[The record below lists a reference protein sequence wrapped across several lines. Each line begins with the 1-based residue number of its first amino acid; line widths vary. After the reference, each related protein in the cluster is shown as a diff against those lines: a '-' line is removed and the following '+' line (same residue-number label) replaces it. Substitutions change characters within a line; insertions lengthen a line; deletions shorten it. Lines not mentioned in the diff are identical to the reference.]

1 MRFFKRKIGILA
13 LTLGVLM
20 TFTAC
25 NKNEPTKT
33 TEIPSTEKVE
43 NKVEKVE
50 EDKDY
55 SFKILEKGKVVD
67 SIGREV
73 QLPEK
78 ITKIA
83 VAGPPAQMMM
93 FTIAPEML
101 VGWGRSPGLEMEPYL
116 TDELMKLPELGT
128 FFGKN
133 ASLNYEELI
142 KLQPDVIIDVGE
154 VKKDMA
160 ESLDGLQ
167 EQTGV
172 PTIFVECMLE
182 NTGNAYRTLGKLLDK
197 EESCNKQADY
207 IENTLSDVRE
217 KREGIEEKT
226 KVYYGRGDSGLQTNS
241 IGSIHTEVIEFIG
254 AENVY
259 DDESKAGQSWEEV
272 SMEQINLW
280 NPEVIILGS
289 DGNYDS
295 ILKDPVWENIKAV
308 KDGKVY
314 EAPAEP
320 YDWLGSPPN
329 ANRIIGIKWLGNLI
343 YPDIY
348 DYDMKEETKE
358 FYKLFYHTDITDEK
372 INELLSK
379 SILK

>member
-1 MRFFKRKIGILA
+1 MKFFKKKTGILA
-13 LTLGVLM
+13 LLLVLVM
-20 TFTAC
+20 SITAC
-25 NKNEPTKT
+25 GKTEPTKT
-33 TEIPSTEKVE
+33 TDVPTTDKVE
-43 NKVEKVE
+43 TKVE
-50 EDKDY
+50 EQNDY

-67 SIGREV
+67 SVGREV
-73 QLPEK
+73 ELPEK
-78 ITKIA
+78 ITKVAI
-83 VAGPPAQMMM
+83 AGPPAQMMM

-101 VGWGRSPGLEMEPYL
+101 VGWGRSPSPEMEPYL
-116 TDELMKLPELGT
+116 TDELKALPEIGT

-167 EQTGV
+167 EQTGIPV
-172 PTIFVECMLE
+172 IFVECMLE
-182 NTGNAYRTLGKLLDK
+182 NTADAYRTLGKLLDK
-197 EESCNKQADY
+197 EESTNKQADY
-207 IENTLSDVRE
+207 IDKTLNDVRE
-217 KREGIEEKT
+217 KRDNIKEKT
-226 KVYYGRGDSGLQTNS
+226 KVYYGRGDSGLQTNAK
-241 IGSIHTEVIEFIG
+241 GSIHAEVIEFIG

-259 DDESKAGQSWEEV
+259 DDESKSGQSWEEV
-272 SMEQINLW
+272 SMEQITVW

-295 ILKDPVWENIKAV
+295 ILTDPVWENIQAV
-308 KDGKVY
+308 KENKVY
-314 EAPAEP
+314 EAPSEP

-348 DYDMKEETKE
+348 NYDMEKETKE
-358 FYKLFYHTDITDEK
+358 FYELFYHTDITDEK
-372 INELLSK
+372 VEELLSK
-379 SILK
+379 SIMK